1 MTKIT
6 LLIRRMTM
14 ISIPIW
20 SFVMLC
26 LLSFV
31 TLVTLTIAILSYVKY
46 CSYREQ
52 KTKNEVK
59 KYGTKERK

>member
-1 MTKIT
+1 MIT
-6 LLIRRMTM
+6 
-14 ISIPIW
+14 IPIW
-20 SFVMLC
+20 VFAMLI

-31 TLVTLTIAILSYVKY
+31 TLITLTVAIMSYVKY

-59 KYGTKERK
+59 KYGTKGRKE

>member
-1 MTKIT
+1 
-6 LLIRRMTM
+6 M

-20 SFVMLC
+20 SFIMLC

-31 TLVTLTIAILSYVKY
+31 TLVTLTIAILSYIKY

-59 KYGTKERK
+59 KYGTKDKKE